1 VYAACPR
8 LETLLLTCCGY
19 LGPQSLDPLLRA
31 PAAGV
36 FYDRGGGQGPALPAL
51 TTLDVSY
58 CPLPARSIVD
68 LLTCASRLE
77 VRYSLVFPTV
87 GNQLGDGSTHGVG
100 SSNIV
105 QLPSKIGT
113 WRRSDKK
120 IE

>member
-1 VYAACPR
+1 VVFFQHLDVVYAACPR

-68 LLTCASRLE
+68 LLTRGSRLE
-77 VRYSLVFPTV
+77 VRPSLVIV
-87 GNQLGDGSTHGVG
+87 SNELGNESRHCGQQQH
-100 SSNIV
+100 
-105 QLPSKIGT
+105 
-113 WRRSDKK
+113 W
-120 IE
+120 